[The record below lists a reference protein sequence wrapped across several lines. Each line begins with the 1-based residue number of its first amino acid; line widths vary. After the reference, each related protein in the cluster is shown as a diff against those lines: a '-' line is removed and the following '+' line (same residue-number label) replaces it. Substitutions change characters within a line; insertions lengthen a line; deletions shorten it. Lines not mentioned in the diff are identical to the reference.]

1 MKYNYEFLD
10 ETVEVE
16 VSKEWMEVLLELDKR
31 EYNNDHAETRRH
43 ISLDMFDDRSEVL
56 ISQDPELPDLMILK
70 EDEQRIMHAI
80 AFLNQTQQ
88 EVINEIC
95 LYGMSISDIAVSK
108 GITPDAVYKR
118 LKSAKKSLKNFL

>member
-95 LYGMSISDIAVSK
+95 LYGMSISDLAVSK

>member
-16 VSKEWMEVLLELDKR
+16 VNEEWMEVLLELDKR

-88 EVINEIC
+88 EAINEIC
-95 LYGMSISDIAVSK
+95 LNGMSISDFAVSK
-108 GITPDAVYKR
+108 GITIDAVYRR
-118 LKSAKKSLKNFL
+118 LRSAKKSLKNFL